1 MTQPTNVIIQI
12 LLLPCLCIGQDI
24 IHIDHFPTS
33 GLLLSTVK
41 VSVRQSGGKV
51 LICCKNNG
59 TGIPKNVLDKVF
71 QPFFATKPTGQ
82 GTGLG
87 LSLSYDIIKAHVGE
101 LKAETKECESAE
113 FIVSLP
119 LNAS

>member
-1 MTQPTNVIIQI
+1 MTQPSNVIIHI
-12 LLLPCLCIGQDI
+12 PLLPCLCIGQDI
-24 IHIDHFPTS
+24 IHIDHLPTS

-59 TGIPKNVLDKVF
+59 TGTPKNVLDKIF

-82 GTGLG
+82 GIG
-87 LSLSYDIIKAHVGE
+87 LSLSYNIIKAHVGE